1 MAACAVGV
9 SGVVKSLGSTGRLR
23 GFLVPWAQEE
33 SKIWTGVS
41 LPCPGACGSWVHH
54 RLECSAWFLT
64 LLTET
69 ASVSVKSPRGSSIAF
84 HGGWGREALQGHTH
98 EGAFSPR
105 PFVCLLGH
113 GIVQRCD
120 RWSMPSFLESCPGSR
135 HGCASFPVVFSLQ
148 SSEVTTVAVYLSSL
162 NIWVG
167 CPWVSWGDQGLR
179 RGVVPYIGFDPGV

>member
-84 HGGWGREALQGHTH
+84 HGGWGREA
-98 EGAFSPR
+98 R
-105 PFVCLLGH
+105 
-113 GIVQRCD
+113 
-120 RWSMPSFLESCPGSR
+120 
-135 HGCASFPVVFSLQ
+135 
-148 SSEVTTVAVYLSSL
+148 
-162 NIWVG
+162 
-167 CPWVSWGDQGLR
+167 SWGCILPTSLR
-179 RGVVPYIGFDPGV
+179 MPLRTWYSPEVWQMVSAILPRELSWEQAWLCLFPCCFQPSVQWGHYSGSLS

>member
-1 MAACAVGV
+1 MASCAVGV

-23 GFLVPWAQEE
+23 GFSVPWAQEE

-41 LPCPGACGSWVHH
+41 LPCPGACGSWIHH
-54 RLECSAWFLT
+54 RLECSAYLVSFSVT

-84 HGGWGREALQGHTH
+84 HGGWGKRGCILPTSLRMPLRTWY
-98 EGAFSPR
+98 SPE
-105 PFVCLLGH
+105 VWLMVNAIL
-113 GIVQRCD
+113 
-120 RWSMPSFLESCPGSR
+120 LESCPGSR

-179 RGVVPYIGFDPGV
+179 GGVVPYIGFDPGV